1 MENSLLVVQSSSSL
15 LTFPTEILHRILD
28 QLNIQDILF
37 SFRYVCT
44 RFYSITKIYNR
55 LTIEIS
61 DHQNET
67 PAYRLYRM
75 ISPENVTSLILRKIY
90 GNTKSNNIE
99 WFFSFVNIYQ
109 FTRLCYVYL
118 ESMDENGF
126 RMIIRHLT
134 TLSTFRSLK
143 IFDRRILKNDTI
155 ILLSMVIA
163 LPSLRK
169 LDLDISSRIL
179 DQISWPNDGK
189 FRELKLKKCSYK
201 QWCHIFYHSPN
212 LRIISTEDIDMS
224 NINKTIPSIIIYQQL
239 ISLTLN
245 DILFSIDQLEILLT
259 SHPSL
264 VYFNLTAKNISSF
277 QSLRCFS
284 QWEYFIREK
293 LPQLKN
299 FHFKISTQMSYYQDL
314 RGIQSIIAAFRTSFW
329 LEHKR
334 WYVIFQYVIN
344 DEGSRLILYS
354 SIDGHVDFGQ
364 NFQKG
369 FISYFTSTTK
379 NDDKPN
385 IQNMWNALFNLTDV
399 KQAISFRHFK
409 IPKHYLFDNIIRLG
423 LDIDWYEDWQ
433 RSGSFELLSKLISFS
448 QLKEVWFLLSCKQTL
463 QASKIN
469 TILEK
474 APNVHTFGIKNNGS
488 LRGNIDKECA
498 AISSQIE
505 HLIIH
510 SLDTD
515 AMKLILER
523 VEHLAKITFICN
535 WSSSTTWIKMI
546 TWLREKEKKFSVT
559 SDHRS
564 LQVWLK
570 ENIGKS
576 SEDENMNRID

>member
-28 QLNIQDILF
+28 QLNIEDILF

-44 RFYSITKIYNR
+44 RFYSITNIYNR
-55 LTIEIS
+55 LTIKIS

-67 PAYRLYRM
+67 SAYRLYRM

-90 GNTKSNNIE
+90 GNTKSNNID
-99 WFFSFVNIYQ
+99 WFFSFFNIHQ

-118 ESMDENGF
+118 ESMNENDF
-126 RMIIRHLT
+126 RMIICHLT
-134 TLSTFRSLK
+134 TLSTFQSLK

-169 LDLDISSRIL
+169 LDLDISSRII

-189 FRELKLKKCSYK
+189 VRELKLRKCSYK

-212 LRIISTEDIDMS
+212 LRIISTADIDMS
-224 NINKTIPSIIIYQQL
+224 NINKTIPSITTYQQL
-239 ISLTLN
+239 TSLTLN
-245 DILFSIDQLEILLT
+245 DILFSIDELEILLI

-264 VYFNLTAKNISSF
+264 IYFNLTANNISSF
-277 QSLRCFS
+277 QSLRRFS
-284 QWEYFIREK
+284 QWEFFIREK
-293 LPQLKN
+293 LPRLKH
-299 FHFKISTQMSYYQDL
+299 FHFQISTRMSYQDL
-314 RGIQSIIAAFRTSFW
+314 RSMQSIIAAYRTSFW
-329 LEHKR
+329 IEHKR

-354 SIDGHVDFGQ
+354 SIDGHVDFWQ
-364 NFQKG
+364 NFKKG

-379 NDDKPN
+379 DDDKPN
-385 IQNMWNALFNLTDV
+385 MQNMWNALFNLTDIE
-399 KQAISFRHFK
+399 QAISFRHFK
-409 IPKHYLFDNIIRLG
+409 IPKHYLFDNVIRLG

-433 RSGSFELLSKLISFS
+433 RSGSFELLSKLIKFS

-469 TILEK
+469 TIVEK
-474 APNVHTFGIKNNGS
+474 APNVHTFGIRNNGS
-488 LRGNIDKECA
+488 LRGNIDEECA
-498 AISSQIE
+498 AISSHIE

-510 SLDTD
+510 SLDIN

-523 VEHLAKITFICN
+523 VEHLSKITFKCD

-546 TWLREKEKKFSVT
+546 TWLREKEKKFLVT

-570 ENIGKS
+570 ENI
-576 SEDENMNRID
+576 